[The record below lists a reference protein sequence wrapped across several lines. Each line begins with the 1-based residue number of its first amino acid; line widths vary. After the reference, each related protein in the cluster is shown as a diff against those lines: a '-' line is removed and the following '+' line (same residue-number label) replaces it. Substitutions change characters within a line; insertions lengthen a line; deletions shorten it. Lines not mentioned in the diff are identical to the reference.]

1 MEPDGLRQGFQFF
14 LVEDLPGLVGVGF
27 DFIDWQA
34 LVWCIFPGFLGHVP
48 QQRSQA
54 SAKALL

>member
-14 LVEDLPGLVGVGF
+14 LVEDLPGLVGIGF
-27 DFIDWQA
+27 DFIERQV
-34 LVWCIFPGFLGHVP
+34 LIGGTFPGFLGHIS

-54 SAKALL
+54 SAKTLL

>member
-1 MEPDGLRQGFQFF
+1 MEPDGLRQCLQFF
-14 LVEDLPGLVGVGF
+14 LVEDLPGLIGIGF

-34 LVWCIFPGFLGHVP
+34 LIGGVFLGFLGHVA